1 MNLTPFVETLRH
13 ELAVAAE
20 AGGDEA
26 RALADRLTSPLDSA
40 ARLVRRQAPTAAAD

>member
-40 ARLVRRQAPTAAAD
+40 ARRGLRAARPAS